1 METFAREDV
10 REVLASYGISAARR
24 AVDSDETEEIV
35 LLDEAVYG
43 RVDVDRLT
51 RALME
56 VLPHTKVW
64 VVPNGPR
71 WASEP
76 I

>member
-10 REVLASYGISAARR
+10 REVLASYGISAART
-24 AVDSDETEEIV
+24 ALDTDETEEIV

-51 RALME
+51 QALME

-64 VVPNGPR
+64 VVPNGPG